1 MFSIFHESLHKLMAI
16 TSQLVDLE
24 HTLRLHQR
32 IYDAIRKGD
41 PAEARARMIAPDRRQ
56 GTAHKV

>member
-32 IYDAIRKGD
+32 IYDAIRKVI
-41 PAEARARMIAPDRRQ
+41 PLRHALA
-56 GTAHKV
+56 